1 MKALI
6 TGSNGFVAKNL
17 IAHLR
22 EIKGIKLYLFS
33 KSESLTVLETYLKEA
48 DFIFHLAGVNRPK
61 KINEYISGNRD
72 LTNTI
77 VTLLK
82 KNKKKSP
89 ILFSSSVQVSLDNE
103 YGKSKK
109 EAEKIIQNY
118 SKDTGANHYI
128 YRLPNIF
135 GKWSRPNYN
144 SVIATWCY
152 NIANDKAI
160 KVTNNDIKLNLVYI
174 DDVIDSFIKKMNIE
188 SGNKKSKNKQFY
200 EVNTVYN
207 KTLGE
212 IKELLD
218 CFKKN
223 RDSLLIPD
231 VGSGFERILYAT
243 YLSFLR
249 TDNFS
254 YDIKGNEDERGT
266 FYEIIKTLDSGQF
279 SLSTTAPGVT
289 RGNHYHHTKNEK
301 FLVVKGEAVL
311 EYRDILTDNKVTY
324 NVSDKK
330 MEVIEMIPGYTH
342 KITNVGNK
350 DMILFLWANE
360 IYDKKNPDTY
370 FLEV

>member
-223 RDSLLIPD
+223 RDSLLI
-231 VGSGFERILYAT
+231 
-243 YLSFLR
+243 
-249 TDNFS
+249 
-254 YDIKGNEDERGT
+254 
-266 FYEIIKTLDSGQF
+266 
-279 SLSTTAPGVT
+279 
-289 RGNHYHHTKNEK
+289 
-301 FLVVKGEAVL
+301 
-311 EYRDILTDNKVTY
+311 
-324 NVSDKK
+324 
-330 MEVIEMIPGYTH
+330 
-342 KITNVGNK
+342 
-350 DMILFLWANE
+350 
-360 IYDKKNPDTY
+360 
-370 FLEV
+370 